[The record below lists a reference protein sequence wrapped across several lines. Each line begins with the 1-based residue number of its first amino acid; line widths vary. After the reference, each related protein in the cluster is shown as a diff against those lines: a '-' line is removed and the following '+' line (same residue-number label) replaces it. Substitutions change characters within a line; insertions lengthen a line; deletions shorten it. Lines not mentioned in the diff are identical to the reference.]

1 MNLEQPLRT
10 GFVGTLLSL
19 QKNREH
25 LLLEQIETEQKKET
39 TIMKPK
45 VGTMT
50 LQDVCT
56 AFREAGIRTS
66 PDTIADGIV
75 SRYYPFGQ
83 SYQGGAQRQP
93 PLRDP
98 DKGRDRLAGQ

>member
-1 MNLEQPLRT
+1 
-10 GFVGTLLSL
+10 
-19 QKNREH
+19 
-25 LLLEQIETEQKKET
+25 
-39 TIMKPK
+39 MKPK

-83 SYQGGAQRQP
+83 
-93 PLRDP
+93 L
-98 DKGRDRLAGQ
+98 